1 MSGAKCTPITSSFR
15 PASWPKACSSI
26 SRSSPPSWFGTRSD
40 RGCAPFVPA
49 SRRQNS
55 SSPTGCATCFPVFS
69 SVPQKTVPSQ
79 NSSPIAKTQQT
90 CKDFAW
96 HHEKKPALLSTKLGD
111 SNRTS
116 SHNAEDLEDRR
127 RRSCRL
133 GYHRPSR
140 SHCVAALSRFLT
152 LIQSLDRPDRY
163 GEPNGGPPWTR
174 LSCATSQS
182 ISD

>member
-55 SSPTGCATCFPVFS
+55 SSPTRCATCFPIFS

-96 HHEKKPALLSTKLGD
+96 HHEKKPALLRFIDRQLYCDGGAWGGVGGGLPEGPSARCAPAVHKSTG
-111 SNRTS
+111 
-116 SHNAEDLEDRR
+116 
-127 RRSCRL
+127 
-133 GYHRPSR
+133 
-140 SHCVAALSRFLT
+140 
-152 LIQSLDRPDRY
+152 
-163 GEPNGGPPWTR
+163 
-174 LSCATSQS
+174 
-182 ISD
+182 